1 MTRRL
6 FATLTVAAIALAGA
20 QLAPAAAHAADAGPG
35 YDYRGD
41 PHSHLG
47 GYLDPDGSVSYCID
61 AGKSSPLGGPTS
73 DEGLVDHVNDL
84 GASGMRKLAYVLLRH
99 GNTRDADT
107 AAAVALVVWGLA
119 DPADHAARGGDG
131 FVITRAPAEH
141 RATILELAA
150 RFRDEA
156 ERYQTPDPA
165 AGELSL
171 TVERDR
177 SHAVLGVSLSPASA
191 TGTVELTN
199 AVFADTGLASREG
212 VADGDQL
219 EIDVQHPAG
228 AAAYAVRAE
237 GSFEAVGHTDGTVHL
252 YRTPGSQTTVS
263 AGTRVPMAFDAAA
276 AVQIEAPKTV
286 VLPRVAG

>member
-6 FATLTVAAIALAGA
+6 LATLAVAALALTGA
-20 QLAPAAAHAADAGPG
+20 QLAPAAALAAGAGPG

-47 GYLDPDGSVSYCID
+47 GYLDPDGTVSYCID

-131 FVITRAPAEH
+131 FVITRAPAER

-156 ERYQTPDPA
+156 ERYRTPDPG
-165 AGELSL
+165 AGDLQL
-171 TVERDR
+171 TVEGDHDR
-177 SHAVLGVSLSPASA
+177 ALLGVHLSPAAA
-191 TGTVELTN
+191 TGTVVLTN
-199 AVFADTGLASREG
+199 GVFADTGLASREG
-212 VADGDQL
+212 VADGEQL
-219 EIDVQHPAG
+219 AIDVQAPTG
-228 AAAYAVRAE
+228 VAAYELRAE
-237 GSFEAVGHTDGTVHL
+237 GSFAATGHTDGTVHL
-252 YRTPGSQTTVS
+252 YRTPGAQTTVS
-263 AGTRVPMAFDAAA
+263 AGTRVPMEFDAAT
-276 AVQIEAPKTV
+276 AVQIEVPKTI

>member
-6 FATLTVAAIALAGA
+6 LATLAVAAIALAGA
-20 QLAPAAAHAADAGPG
+20 QFAPAAAHAADSGPG

-84 GASGMRKLAYVLLRH
+84 GAAGMRKLAYVLLRH

-119 DPADHAARGGDG
+119 DPVDHAARGGDE
-131 FVITRAPAEH
+131 FVITRAPAER

-156 ERYQTPDPA
+156 ERYRTPEPG
-165 AGELSL
+165 AGALHL
-171 TVERDR
+171 TLDGDG
-177 SHAVLGVSLSPASA
+177 AVLEAQLSPASA
-191 TGTVELTN
+191 TGTVVLTN
-199 AVFADTGLASREG
+199 GVFSDTGLASREG
-212 VADGDQL
+212 VADGDRL
-219 EIDVQHPAG
+219 AIDVQHPKG
-228 AAAYAVRAE
+228 STAYEVRAE
-237 GSFEAVGHTDGTVHL
+237 GSFEATGHTDGTVHL
-252 YRTPGSQTTVS
+252 YRTPGAQATVS
-263 AGTRVPMAFDAAA
+263 AGTRVPIAFDAAT

>member
-6 FATLTVAAIALAGA
+6 LATLAVAALALTGA
-20 QLAPAAAHAADAGPG
+20 QLAPAAAFAAAAGPG

-47 GYLDPDGSVSYCID
+47 GYLDPDGTVSYCID

-131 FVITRAPAEH
+131 FVITRAPAER

-156 ERYQTPDPA
+156 ERYRTPEPA
-165 AGELSL
+165 AGDLQL
-171 TVERDR
+171 TVEGDHDR
-177 SHAVLGVSLSPASA
+177 ALLGVHLSPAAA
-191 TGTVELTN
+191 TGSVVLTHG
-199 AVFADTGLASREG
+199 VFADTGLASREG

-219 EIDVQHPAG
+219 AIDVQAPTG
-228 AAAYAVRAE
+228 VAAYELRAE
-237 GSFEAVGHTDGTVHL
+237 GSFAATGHTDGSVHL
-252 YRTPGSQTTVS
+252 YRTPGAQTTVS
-263 AGTRVPMAFDAAA
+263 AGTRVPMEFDAAT
-276 AVQIEAPKTV
+276 AVQIEVPKTI

>member
-6 FATLTVAAIALAGA
+6 FATLAVAAITLAGA

-35 YDYRGD
+35 YDYQGD

-84 GASGMRKLAYVLLRH
+84 GAAGMRKLAYVLLRH

-119 DPADHAARGGDG
+119 DPADHAARGGDA
-131 FVITRAPAEH
+131 FVITRAPAER

-156 ERYQTPDPA
+156 DRYRTPEPGT
-165 AGELSL
+165 GELRL
-171 TVERDR
+171 AVEGDHDR
-177 SHAVLGVSLSPASA
+177 AVLAVHLTPASA
-191 TGTVELTN
+191 TGTVQLTN
-199 AVFADTGLASREG
+199 GVFADTGLPTREG
-212 VADGDQL
+212 VADGAEL
-219 EIDVQHPAG
+219 EIDVQHPKG
-228 AAAYAVRAE
+228 ATAYEVRAE
-237 GSFEAVGHTDGTVHL
+237 GSFEATGHTDGTVHL
-252 YRTPGSQTTVS
+252 YRTPGAQTTVS

-276 AVQIEAPKTV
+276 AVQIDVPKTV